1 MFRYII
7 GLIFLCFFS
16 CKNINKEITLSAET
30 NTDMKYLLNC
40 DKFYFSESEN
50 TYDITVNSTRIKT
63 NIGKEMGASISALKV
78 YEEVVKDNTMLAYN
92 TKFNIIFSDTNKVYS
107 YSLQDLSDVSNGQ
120 EVIDKLIIG
129 LQNRTVS
136 IHNFNCKDEPKDTLN
151 EVNIDWSK
159 IKDYGIGGFQIFK
172 SELCHK
178 KRDIILYRFFIYP
191 QKIQLW
197 FYLDK
202 KENKIIRIINN
213 EGNI

>member
-1 MFRYII
+1 LFI
-7 GLIFLCFFS
+7 LCFFS
-16 CKNINKEITLSAET
+16 CKNINKEITLSDET
-30 NTDMKYLLNC
+30 DTVVKYLLNC

-50 TYDITVNSTRIKT
+50 SYDITVNNTRIKT
-63 NIGKEMGASISALKV
+63 SIGKEMGASISALKV
-78 YEEVVKDNTMLAYN
+78 YEEVVKGNTMLDYN
-92 TKFNIIFSDTNKVYS
+92 IKFNIIFSDNNKIYS

-136 IHNFNCKDEPKDTLN
+136 IHDFDCKDVPKDTLN

-178 KRDIILYRFFIYP
+178 KKDIILYRFFISP
-191 QKIQLW
+191 QKFQLW
-197 FYLDK
+197 FYLDR
-202 KENKIIRIINN
+202 KENKIVRIRNN
-213 EGNI
+213 